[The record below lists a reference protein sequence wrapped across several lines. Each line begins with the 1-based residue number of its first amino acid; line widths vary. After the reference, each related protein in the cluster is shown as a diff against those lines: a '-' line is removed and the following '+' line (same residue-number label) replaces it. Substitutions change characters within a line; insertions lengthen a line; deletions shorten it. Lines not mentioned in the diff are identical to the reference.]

1 MANPI
6 LIVRKLTRKT
16 VKIFA
21 RKFIYVLILSY
32 VEYNLFLIDQIFF
45 FQFFPLK
52 IIPAVLEKL
61 VKYQGRLPPTC
72 QDVN

>member
-21 RKFIYVLILSY
+21 RISPARTRNIISV
-32 VEYNLFLIDQIFF
+32 FLK
-45 FQFFPLK
+45 LAKAMK
-52 IIPAVLEKL
+52 IE
-61 VKYQGRLPPTC
+61 
-72 QDVN
+72 